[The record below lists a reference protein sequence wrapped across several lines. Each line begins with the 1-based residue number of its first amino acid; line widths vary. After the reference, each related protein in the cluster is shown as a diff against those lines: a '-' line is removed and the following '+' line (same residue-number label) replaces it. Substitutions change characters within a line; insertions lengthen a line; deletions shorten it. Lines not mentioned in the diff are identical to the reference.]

1 MHELIAHLIH
11 LGPSI
16 PNPGNGTAPPGFAAF
31 TTILGWSKW
40 VALGL
45 GVLSLIVA
53 GGSLMIPWLRERVGE
68 HITQLLK
75 VLIGI
80 LIVCAAYSVVGFI
93 AS

>member
-1 MHELIAHLIH
+1 MHELIAYLIH

-16 PNPGNGTAPPGFAAF
+16 PDPGNGAAPPGMQGF

-40 VALGL
+40 YALGL
-45 GVLSLIVA
+45 AVLALIVA
-53 GGSLMIPWLRERVGE
+53 GASLMIPWLRERVGE

-80 LIVCAAYSVVGFI
+80 LIICAAYSIVGFL